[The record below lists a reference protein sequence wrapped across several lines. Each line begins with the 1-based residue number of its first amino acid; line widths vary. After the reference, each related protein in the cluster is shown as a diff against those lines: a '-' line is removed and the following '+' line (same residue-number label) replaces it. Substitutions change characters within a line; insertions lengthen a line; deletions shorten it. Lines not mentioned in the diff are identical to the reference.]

1 MSITLR
7 HLLFPGIML
16 LLSACSLFLPESRS
30 VNIYTLPA
38 SRTVSNTNSDLAPLD
53 WSVRVM
59 TPYANQTLDSNRIAV
74 IPEANQISNYKDARW
89 NDRVP
94 VLLRERL
101 IDALRSDGRIKTI
114 TSDNSLQAADTE
126 LFSDLYAFQSEY
138 HNGVPEIYVH
148 LDAQL
153 IQQKTQK
160 VLASR
165 RFEIRLASKNTD
177 IKSVV
182 QTFGSVCDKLT
193 LELTA
198 WTVSILQHQPR
209 GDNHD

>member
-16 LLSACSLFLPESRS
+16 LLSACSLLPESRPVS
-30 VNIYTLPA
+30 IYTLPA
-38 SRTVSNTNSDLAPLD
+38 SRTSININPGTTTLD

-89 NDRVP
+89 SDRVP
-94 VLLRERL
+94 VLLREQL
-101 IDALRSDGRIKTI
+101 IDALRSDGRIKAI
-114 TSDNSLQAADTE
+114 TSDNSLLAADTE

-138 HNGVPEIYVH
+138 HNGVPEIYVR

-165 RFEIRLASKNTD
+165 RFEIRSASQNTD
-177 IKSVV
+177 VRSIV

-193 LELTA
+193 QELTA
-198 WTVSILQHQPR
+198 WTVSILQNQPR